1 MNTKLFG
8 GILLILGTCIGAG
21 LLALP
26 ISTAPEGFIT
36 SVVILVAVWMAMTI
50 GAFLILEVNLW
61 FPEKSNLI
69 SMSRA
74 TLGKRGAAI
83 TWLSYL
89 LLLYALMCAYIATN
103 SDILGGLLADIHITM
118 PPWLSAILIVA
129 VFGYIVFRGIYSVD
143 IVNRGLM
150 SSKIIIFAILILV
163 IAPHISLPRLNTGQ
177 LKVHLTTIMVVITS
191 FGYAII
197 IPSLRSYYK
206 SDVKM
211 LRRAILI
218 GSLIPLV
225 FYILWI
231 AVIHGL
237 IPIHGKNGL
246 LSLLTSQHAT
256 SDLTRTISATIN
268 KTWIT
273 TLTNIFVSICAVTS
287 FLGVSLALSDFLS
300 DGLNLPK
307 TGYKALLIFV
317 ATFIPPLIII
327 MLAPGAFIEALAYA
341 GVFCIVVLMLLPA
354 MMAWN
359 GRYRLNLGN
368 KAIYKARINKLALFG
383 VIVFG
388 AVLMGWSFWLN
399 LSKSLL

>member
-36 SVVILVAVWMAMTI
+36 SVFILIAVWLAMTI

-61 FPEKSNLI
+61 LPENSNLI

-74 TLGKRGAAI
+74 TLGKKGAMI
-83 TWLSYL
+83 TWFSYL

-103 SDILGGLLADIHITM
+103 SDILGSLLADIHLQI
-118 PPWLSAILIVA
+118 PPWLSAILIV
-129 VFGYIVFRGIYSVD
+129 VVLGYIVFRGIYSVD

-150 SSKIIIFAILILV
+150 TSKIIIFAILILV

-177 LKVHLTTIMVVITS
+177 LKVHLSTIMVVITS

-197 IPSLRSYYK
+197 VPSLRSYYK
-206 SDVKM
+206 SDVNM

-225 FYILWI
+225 FYILWV

-237 IPIHGKNGL
+237 IPIHGNNGL
-246 LSLLTSQHAT
+246 LSFLTSKHAT
-256 SDLTRTISATIN
+256 SDLTRAISATIN

-307 TGYKALLIFV
+307 TGYKALLIFI
-317 ATFIPPLIII
+317 ATFIPPFIII

-341 GVFCIVVLMLLPA
+341 GIFCIIILILLPA
-354 MMAWN
+354 MMAWS
-359 GRYRLNLGN
+359 GRYRLKLGES
-368 KAIYKARINKLALFG
+368 AAYTARINKLVLAVVIIFG
-383 VIVFG
+383 IVLI
-388 AVLMGWSFWLN
+388 AWSLVLNFF
-399 LSKSLL
+399 

>member
-26 ISTAPEGFIT
+26 IATASEGFIS
-36 SVVILVAVWMAMTI
+36 SVIILVAVWLAMTL
-50 GAFLILEVNLW
+50 GAFLLLEVNLW
-61 FPEKSNLI
+61 LPENSNLI

-74 TLGKRGAAI
+74 TLGKKGAAI
-83 TWLSYL
+83 TWFSYL

-103 SDILGGLLADIHITM
+103 SDILGGLLSDIHFAI
-118 PPWLSAILIVA
+118 PSWLTAVIIVV

-150 SSKIIIFAILILV
+150 TSKIIIFAILIIV
-163 IAPHISLPRLNTGQ
+163 IAPHISLPRLHTGVA
-177 LKVHLTTIMVVITS
+177 KIHLSTIMVVITS

-197 IPSLRSYYK
+197 LPSLRTYYK

-237 IPIHGKNGL
+237 LPIDRL
-246 LSLLTSQHAT
+246 LNLLTSKHAT
-256 SDLTRTISATIN
+256 SDLTRAISSTIN

-273 TLTNIFVSICAVTS
+273 TITNIFVSICAVTS

-307 TGYKALLIFV
+307 KGYQGLLIFI

-327 MLAPGAFIEALAYA
+327 MLAPGVFIQALAYA
-341 GVFCIVVLMLLPA
+341 GIFCIIILMLLPA
-354 MMAWN
+354 MMVWR
-359 GRYRLNLGN
+359 GRYRLNLG
-368 KAIYKARINKLALFG
+368 KAATYTARINKPALLA

-388 AVLMGWSFWLN
+388 SILIGWSLGMNILKLF
-399 LSKSLL
+399 